1 MLIKCLS
8 QSQSFQPFCHFL
20 DALASLDL
28 KLSVSE
34 WVINVFTASA
44 STGLSD
50 YSRYSPIQV
59 EHYKTVLATTE
70 SMLTSLQVRDQ
81 IKSKYQKHV
90 FSKILC
96 ALSPYLV
103 RWFSKSKSGFQASVE
118 SCEAEWKTKLDSAT
132 KVVILIIIIIF
143 VIFITVIFFFMI
155 IFNSTRS
162 WLRLAGKRQVLRRR
176 WLLLSKKSLRVQTL
190 ERWVWIVVL
199 FAAVV
204 VVVLVMILF

>member
-1 MLIKCLS
+1 
-8 QSQSFQPFCHFL
+8 
-20 DALASLDL
+20 
-28 KLSVSE
+28 
-34 WVINVFTASA
+34 
-44 STGLSD
+44 
-50 YSRYSPIQV
+50 
-59 EHYKTVLATTE
+59 
-70 SMLTSLQVRDQ
+70 MLTSLQVRDQ

-143 VIFITVIFFFMI
+143 VIFITVIFFVLI
-155 IFNSTRS
+155 IFNSIRS

-176 WLLLSKKSLRVQTL
+176 RLLLSKKSLRVQTL

-204 VVVLVMILF
+204 VISPGDDLVVFLCCCGGNCSWAWTRSEWGGELMLIYCSCCCCFCWCVVVLILLLLWLLILIPSSRQMLWQISIGI